1 MLKESKAFSGFA
13 TTDVQASKEF
23 YGETLGLD
31 VVEDG
36 PGIGLRLAGGGQV
49 LVYGKDDHEPA
60 GFTVLNFP
68 VDDLDATVDEL
79 VEKGVSFERYDG
91 FEHDERG
98 IAQPETGP
106 RIAWFKD
113 PSGNVLSVMG
123 D

>member
-1 MLKESKAFSGFA
+1 MLKDSKAFSGFA

-23 YGETLGLD
+23 YGETLGLE

-49 LVYGKDDHEPA
+49 LVYGKDDHKPA
-60 GFTVLNFP
+60 DFTVLNFP
-68 VDDLDATVDEL
+68 VDDLDAAVDAL
-79 VEKGVSFERYDG
+79 AEKGVSFERYDD
-91 FEHDERG
+91 FEHDDRG
-98 IAQPETGP
+98 IAQPEMGP